1 MLSNI
6 KAIVPENLIQLSKKT
21 PKVPVA
27 IVCAHQ
33 ESVIESAK
41 QACDLNL
48 IDPIFIG
55 IKSQIINEAEQLIKN
70 GVKELPKFITA
81 HTSSVEGLITLKLLT
96 VKMIKTLQLKQQV
109 LLKKIK

>member
-6 KAIVPENLIQLSKKT
+6 KAIVPENLIQLAKKT

-41 QACDLNL
+41 QAYDLNL
-48 IDPIFIG
+48 IDPILLASNRKLLMKQKKLIG
-55 IKSQIINEAEQLIKN
+55 ILII
-70 GVKELPKFITA
+70 
-81 HTSSVEGLITLKLLT
+81 LKLLT

>member
-33 ESVIESAK
+33 ESVIESSK

-48 IDPIFIG
+48 IDPI
-55 IKSQIINEAEQLIKN
+55 
-70 GVKELPKFITA
+70 
-81 HTSSVEGLITLKLLT
+81 LLA
-96 VKMIKTLQLKQQV
+96 
-109 LLKKIK
+109 

>member
-6 KAIVPENLIQLSKKT
+6 KAIVPENLIQIAKKT

-48 IDPIFIG
+48 IDPLEEFVN
-55 IKSQIINEAEQLIKN
+55 IKKRKIYYSCLTIKMNVGYINANYKN
-70 GVKELPKFITA
+70 NYFK
-81 HTSSVEGLITLKLLT
+81 
-96 VKMIKTLQLKQQV
+96 
-109 LLKKIK
+109 